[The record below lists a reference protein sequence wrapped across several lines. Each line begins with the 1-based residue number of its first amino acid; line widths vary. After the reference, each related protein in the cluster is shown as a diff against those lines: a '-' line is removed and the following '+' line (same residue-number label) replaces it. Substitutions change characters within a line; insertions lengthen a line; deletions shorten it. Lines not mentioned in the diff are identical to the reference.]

1 MNKKLLFIIGG
12 VVIVVIIVVVILS
25 LVLKKVPTE
34 NTNNG
39 NNNKSEQINLVYW
52 GLWEPESVMKPIIDQ
67 YEATH
72 PGVNIEYT
80 QKSFTQYAEN
90 SYTRI
95 VQGTTA
101 NTPAPDI
108 IKIHNTWLPKY
119 QDYLAPMPS
128 TTMTT
133 QEYKR
138 AFYPTVSEDFTG
150 DDGKIYA
157 MPIGIDGL
165 TLFYNKK
172 LLKEAG
178 YDTPPTD
185 WDTFIEAAKKLTKT
199 DGNGKITQAGV
210 AMGTSK
216 NIVHS
221 ADILNLLLLQNGVD
235 VLPEG
240 EYETNLDSNKAT
252 ISLDFYVSFYE
263 EHKVWSPDLR
273 NELDMFYSGKLAMF
287 FAPSWRAF
295 DIATA
300 APQIEF
306 GMAPVPQIAN
316 NENINYAMYWG
327 EAVSKKSSYQ
337 EEAWEFIEYLSE
349 PAQLKTMYQN
359 SSSIRLFG
367 QPYPRVDMA
376 GDMSTNKYVNPVLQM
391 APTMD
396 AWKMG
401 DQAYVEE
408 SLKTAINSV
417 AEGAATSSS
426 ALKEAKTRIDTKLA
440 EYKE

>member
-25 LVLKKVPTE
+25 LVLKKVPTD

-300 APQIEF
+300 APQVEF

>member
-1 MNKKLLFIIGG
+1 MNKKVLIIIGI
-12 VVIVVIIVVVILS
+12 VLVVIIIIAVILS
-25 LVLKKVPTE
+25 IVLKKNPDDGTN
-34 NTNNG
+34 NTNN
-39 NNNKSEQINLVYW
+39 NNGQVTLVYW

-95 VQGTTA
+95 VQGTTS

-128 TTMTT
+128 TIMTA
-133 QEYKR
+133 QEYKNT
-138 AFYPTVSEDFTG
+138 FYPTVSEDFTG

-185 WDTFIEAAKKLTKT
+185 WDTFTEAAKKLTKKDS
-199 DGNGKITQAGV
+199 DGNITQAGV

-216 NIVHS
+216 NIIHS
-221 ADILNLLLLQNGVD
+221 ADILNLLMLQNGVD

-240 EYETNLDSNKAT
+240 EYETNLDSNKAA

-263 EHKVWSPDLR
+263 EHKVWSADSR
-273 NELDMFYSGKLAMF
+273 NELEMFYAGKLAMF

-316 NENINYAMYWG
+316 NENVNYAMYWG

-337 EEAWEFIEYLSE
+337 EEAWKFIEYLSE

-396 AWKMG
+396 SWKMG
-401 DQAYVEE
+401 DQSYIEE

-417 AEGAATSSS
+417 SQGSSTSNS
-426 ALKEAKTRIDTKLA
+426 ALREAKTRIDTKLA